1 MKDFTHLLVPTDFGS
16 ASGEAVELAIALA
29 SSLGAK
35 LTLLHTWEIPAY
47 PYMDYVAST
56 GDLTTE
62 IENAAAKALADALAV
77 VKTQIPD
84 AAAVLRVGAPW
95 QQVIDSVGELGV
107 DLVVMGTHGRRGLSH
122 HLLGS
127 VAEKVVRL
135 CPVPVLTVRGKS
147 AA

>member
-1 MKDFTHLLVPTDFGS
+1 MKDFTHILVPTDFGS
-16 ASGEAVELAIALA
+16 ASGEAVKLAIALA
-29 SSLGAK
+29 SKLGTK

-56 GDLTTE
+56 VDLTAA
-62 IENAAAKALADALAV
+62 IEKAATNALAEQLASV
-77 VKTQIPD
+77 RKQVPD
-84 AAAVLRVGAPW
+84 ASSALQVGQPW
-95 QQVIDSVGELGV
+95 QQVIDAVGQLGV
-107 DLVVMGTHGRRGLSH
+107 DLVIMGTHGRRGLSH
-122 HLLGS
+122 LVLGS